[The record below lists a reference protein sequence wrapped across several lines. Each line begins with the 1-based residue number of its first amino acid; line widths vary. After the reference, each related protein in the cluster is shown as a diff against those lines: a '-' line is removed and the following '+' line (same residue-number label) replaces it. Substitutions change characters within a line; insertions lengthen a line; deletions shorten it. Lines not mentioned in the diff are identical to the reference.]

1 MEELAWLA
9 EGSTEVR
16 LGYIS
21 FFSPQTVFFSSYL
34 RRSVSVSDE
43 IVRSVIPRDLAAD
56 LLP

>member
-34 RRSVSVSDE
+34 RRSGTL
-43 IVRSVIPRDLAAD
+43 IVDKE
-56 LLP
+56 